1 MGRVALVTGG
11 TRGIGAACSKALKDA
26 GYNVAATYAGNDEAA
41 NAFKA
46 ENGIPVFKWDVAD
59 YAACEKGVAAVES
72 EVGPVEVL
80 VNNAG
85 ISRDAMLNK
94 MSPEQ
99 WSQVMRT
106 NLDSVFNVTRQ
117 VINGM
122 RDRGFGRIISISSIN
137 GQQGMLG
144 LSNYCAAKAGMIGF
158 TRAVALEGA
167 RKGNREAMKMGLA
180 MTWLLGA
187 TFLFIQINEYVHLG
201 FSARD
206 GAFGSI
212 FYGLTGLHGAHVFVG
227 LLLLSFANIRAWR
240 GHFGTKAEDHLGVEV
255 PGIYWHFVDVM
266 WIIVYVTV
274 YIL

>member
-26 GYNVAATYAGNDEAA
+26 GYTVAASYAGNDEAA

-46 ENGIPVFKWDVAD
+46 ETGISVFKWDVGD
-59 YAACEKGVAAVES
+59 YAACEKGVAAVEA
-72 EVGPVEVL
+72 ELGPIEVL

-94 MSPEQ
+94 MTAEQ
-99 WSQVMRT
+99 WSEVMRT

-122 RDRGFGRIISISSIN
+122 RDRKFGRIISISSIN

-167 RKGNREAMKMGLA
+167 RKGITANAIAPGYV
-180 MTWLLGA
+180 A
-187 TFLFIQINEYVHLG
+187 TE
-201 FSARD
+201 
-206 GAFGSI
+206 
-212 FYGLTGLHGAHVFVG
+212 
-227 LLLLSFANIRAWR
+227 LLSGVSEKVMEAIVGQIPVGRLGEAEEVARCVVFLAADEAAWIT
-240 GHFGTKAEDHLGVEV
+240 GTTLSINGGQLAD
-255 PGIYWHFVDVM
+255 
-266 WIIVYVTV
+266 
-274 YIL
+274 